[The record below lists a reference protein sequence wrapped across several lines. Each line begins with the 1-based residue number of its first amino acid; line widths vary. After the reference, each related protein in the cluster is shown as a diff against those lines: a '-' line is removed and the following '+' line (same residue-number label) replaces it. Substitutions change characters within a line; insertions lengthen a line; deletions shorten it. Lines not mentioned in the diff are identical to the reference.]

1 MSKCGCGRTQD
12 VVRVSMKKYST
23 IRVGLIILALLC
35 MSWITSGCSRGH
47 YSCEK
52 HLLPGTFENGVVVS
66 AHRLASEAGVDILK
80 RGGNAVDAAVAVS
93 YVLAV
98 VHPEAGNIGGGG
110 FMVIR
115 TPGGRATAIDY
126 REKAPGR
133 AYRDMYLDEKGNVIK
148 HLTRDGALAAGVPG
162 AVAGTMYALEKYGTM
177 SREEVLRPAT
187 ELAEKGWIL
196 DRPMGGEK
204 FKMFPPSDAVFNKP
218 DGSRYEVGEL
228 WVQKDLAKTLQAI
241 AKQGRDGFY
250 KGTVAELIVKTM
262 ERYGGIIT
270 HEDLENYRCVERTPV
285 TGTYRGYGIVSMAP
299 PSSGGMS
306 LIEMLNILER
316 YDISASGWNTAK
328 TVHLMAEAERRVF
341 ADRAEYI
348 ADPDFV
354 EVPVKTLTSK
364 RYADIR
370 AKDIDPSHA
379 TASAQVT
386 CGDVTHV
393 PYESDE
399 TTHYSIVDKSG
410 MAVAVTTTLERSYG
424 SYLVVEG
431 AGFLLNNEMGD
442 FSAKTGVPN
451 SAGLVYGNAN
461 AIEANKRMLS
471 SMTPTIVAKNDQNF
485 MVIGSPGGPTIITT
499 VLQCIM
505 NVIDHGMTIQ
515 QAVAARRFHHQW
527 LPDRIEYEI
536 GAFSEETIAQL
547 RKLGHALVSR
557 SSIGNAQ
564 GILIDPETGRLTGQA
579 DPRKNGAATG
589 Y

>member
-1 MSKCGCGRTQD
+1 
-12 VVRVSMKKYST
+12 MKKYST
-23 IRVGLIILALLC
+23 IRFGLIILALLC
-35 MSWITSGCSRGH
+35 ISWITNGCSMGH
-47 YSCEK
+47 YFSDK
-52 HLLPGTFENGVVVS
+52 SLPSGAFENGIVVS
-66 AHRLASEAGVDILK
+66 ANRLASQAGVDILK
-80 RGGNAVDAAVAVS
+80 KGGNAVDAAVAVS

-115 TPGGRATAIDY
+115 APDGQATAIDY
-126 REKAPGR
+126 REKAPGK
-133 AYRDMYLDEKGNVIK
+133 AHRDMYLDEKGNVIT

-162 AVAGTMYALEKYGTM
+162 TVAGTMYALEKYGTM
-177 SREEVLRPAT
+177 SSEEVLGPAV

-196 DRPMGGEK
+196 DQPMGGEK
-204 FKMFPPSDAVFNKP
+204 FKLFASSNAVFNKP
-218 DGSRYEVGEL
+218 DGSRYEKGEL
-228 WVQKDLAKTLQAI
+228 WVQKDLAETLKII
-241 AKQGRDGFY
+241 AEHGRDGFY
-250 KGTVAELIVKTM
+250 KGTVANLFVRTM
-262 ERYGGIIT
+262 EKYDGIIT

-285 TGTYRGYGIVSMAP
+285 TGTYRGYHIVSMPP
-299 PSSGGMS
+299 PSSGGIS

-316 YDISASGWNTAK
+316 YDIGTSGWNTAK
-328 TVHLMAEAERRVF
+328 TVHLMVEAERRAF

-348 ADPDFV
+348 ADPDFI
-354 EVPVKTLTSK
+354 EVPIKTLTSK

-386 CGDVTHV
+386 CGDVTQV

-399 TTHYSIVDKSG
+399 TTHYSIVDKNG
-410 MAVAVTTTLERSYG
+410 MAVAVTTTLERGFG

-471 SMTPTIVAKNDQNF
+471 SMTPTIVTKDGRNF
-485 MVIGSPGGPTIITT
+485 MVIGTPGGPTIITT

-505 NVIDHGMTIQ
+505 NVVDHGMTVNEAI
-515 QAVAARRFHHQW
+515 AAGRFHHQW
-527 LPDRIEYEI
+527 LPDRIDYEK
-536 GAFSEETIAQL
+536 GAFSGETITAL
-547 RKLGHALVSR
+547 KGLGHSLKNVKQ
-557 SSIGNAQ
+557 IGNAQ
-564 GILIDPETGRLTGQA
+564 GIIIDPRTGLLMGGP
-579 DPRKNGAATG
+579 DPRRSGTALG

>member
-1 MSKCGCGRTQD
+1 
-12 VVRVSMKKYST
+12 MKKYSA

-47 YSCEK
+47 YSYEK
-52 HLLPGTFENGVVVS
+52 HLPPGTFENGVVVS
-66 AHRLASEAGVDILK
+66 MHRLASEAGADILK
-80 RGGNAVDAAVAVS
+80 RGGNAVDAAVAIS

-110 FMVIR
+110 FMVVR
-115 TPGGRATAIDY
+115 TPGGRAAAIDY

-148 HLTRDGALAAGVPG
+148 HLTRDGALAVGVPG
-162 AVAGTMYALEKYGTM
+162 TVAGTMYALEKYGTM

-218 DGSRYEVGEL
+218 DGTRYEAGEL
-228 WVQKDLAKTLQAI
+228 WVQKDLGKSLKAI
-241 AKQGRDGFY
+241 AKRGRDGFY
-250 KGTVAELIVKTM
+250 KGAVAELIVKTM
-262 ERYGGIIT
+262 EKYGGIIT

-285 TGTYRGYGIVSMAP
+285 TGTYKGYGIVSMAP
-299 PSSGGMS
+299 PSSGGIS

-316 YDISASGWNTAK
+316 YDIGVSGWNTAK
-328 TVHLMAEAERRVF
+328 TVHLMAEAQRRAF
-341 ADRAEYI
+341 ADRAKYI

-354 EVPVKTLTSK
+354 EIPVKTLTSK

-386 CGDVTHV
+386 CGDVTQV

-399 TTHYSIVDKSG
+399 TTHYSIVDKNG

-471 SMTPTIVAKNDQNF
+471 SMTPTIVTKNGKNF

-505 NVIDHGMTIQ
+505 NVVDHGMTAQ
-515 QAVAARRFHHQW
+515 QAVTAPRFHHQW

-536 GAFSEETIAQL
+536 GAFSEETITRL
-547 RKLGHALVSR
+547 KNLGHSLVGTER
-557 SSIGNAQ
+557 IGNAQ
-564 GILIDPETGRLTGQA
+564 GIVIDTNTDLLETGP
-579 DPRKNGAATG
+579 DPRKSSVAIG

>member
-1 MSKCGCGRTQD
+1 
-12 VVRVSMKKYST
+12 MKKYSA
-23 IRVGLIILALLC
+23 IRVGLIISALLC

-47 YSCEK
+47 YFCEK
-52 HLLPGTFENGVVVS
+52 HLPPGTFENGVVVS
-66 AHRLASEAGVDILK
+66 AHRLASEAGADILK

-115 TPGGRATAIDY
+115 TPGGRAAAIDY
-126 REKAPGR
+126 REKAPGK
-133 AYRDMYLDEKGNVIK
+133 AHRDMYLDEKGNVIK
-148 HLTRDGALAAGVPG
+148 HLARDGALAVAVPG
-162 AVAGTMYALEKYGTM
+162 TVAGTMYALEKYGTM

-218 DGSRYEVGEL
+218 DGSRYEAGEL
-228 WVQKDLAKTLQAI
+228 WVQKDLAKTLKAI
-241 AKQGRDGFY
+241 ARQGRDGFY
-250 KGTVAELIVKTM
+250 RGTVAELIVKTM
-262 ERYGGIIT
+262 EKYGGIIM

-299 PSSGGMS
+299 PSSGGIS
-306 LIEMLNILER
+306 LIEMLNVLER
-316 YDISASGWNTAK
+316 YDIGASCWNTAK
-328 TVHLMAEAERRVF
+328 TVHLMAEAERRAF

-386 CGDVTHV
+386 CGDVTQV

-399 TTHYSIVDKSG
+399 TTHYSIVDKNG
-410 MAVAVTTTLERSYG
+410 MAVAVTTTLERGYG

-471 SMTPTIVAKNDQNF
+471 SMTPTIVTKNGKNF

-505 NVIDHGMTIQ
+505 NVVDHSMTVR
-515 QAVAARRFHHQW
+515 QAVTAPRFHHQW
-527 LPDRIEYEI
+527 LPDRIEYES
-536 GAFSEETIAQL
+536 GAFSEETITRL
-547 RKLGHALVSR
+547 KNLGHSLVSTER
-557 SSIGNAQ
+557 IGNAQ
-564 GILIDPETGRLTGQA
+564 GVIIDTKTGLLETGP
-579 DPRKNGAATG
+579 DPRKSSVAIG

>member
-1 MSKCGCGRTQD
+1 
-12 VVRVSMKKYST
+12 MKKYSAILSGPSDSRRKT
-23 IRVGLIILALLC
+23 GLRVGLIVLAFLC
-35 MSWITSGCSRGH
+35 MSWITTGCSRGH
-47 YSCEK
+47 YFPDKS
-52 HLLPGTFENGVVVS
+52 LPSGAFKNGVVVS
-66 AHRLASEAGVDILK
+66 AHRLASQAGVDILK
-80 RGGNAVDAAVAVS
+80 KGGNAVDAAVAVS

-115 TPGGRATAIDY
+115 APGGQATAIDY
-126 REKAPGR
+126 REKAPGK
-133 AYRDMYLDEKGNVIK
+133 AHRDMYLDEEGNVIT

-162 AVAGTMYALEKYGTM
+162 TVAGTMYALEKYGTM
-177 SREEVLRPAT
+177 SREEVLGPAV

-196 DRPMGGEK
+196 DQPMGGEK
-204 FKMFPPSDAVFNKP
+204 FKLFASSNAVFNKP
-218 DGSRYEVGEL
+218 DGSRYEKGEL
-228 WVQKDLAKTLQAI
+228 WVQKDLAETLKII
-241 AKQGRDGFY
+241 AEHGRDGFY
-250 KGTVAELIVKTM
+250 KGTVADILVRTM
-262 ERYGGIIT
+262 EKYDGIIT

-285 TGTYRGYGIVSMAP
+285 TGIYRGYHIVSMPP
-299 PSSGGMS
+299 PSSGGIS

-316 YDISASGWNTAK
+316 YDVGAYGWNSAE
-328 TVHLMAEAERRVF
+328 TVHLMVEAERRAF

-348 ADPDFV
+348 ADPDFI
-354 EVPVKTLTSK
+354 EVPIKTLTSK
-364 RYADIR
+364 KYADIR
-370 AKDIDPSHA
+370 AKDINPLYA
-379 TASAQVT
+379 TPSAQVR
-386 CGDVTHV
+386 CGDVAQV

-399 TTHYSIVDKSG
+399 TTHYSIVDKDG

-471 SMTPTIVAKNDQNF
+471 SMTPTIVTKDGKNF

-505 NVIDHGMTIQ
+505 NVVDHGMTVREAI
-515 QAVAARRFHHQW
+515 AAGRFHHQW
-527 LPDRIEYEI
+527 LPDRIEYEK
-536 GAFSEETIAQL
+536 GAFSGETIATL
-547 RKLGHALVSR
+547 KGFGHSLTNVKR
-557 SSIGNAQ
+557 IGNAQ
-564 GILIDPETGRLTGQA
+564 GVLLDPKTGLLMGGP
-579 DPRKNGAATG
+579 DPRRSGAAIG

>member
-1 MSKCGCGRTQD
+1 
-12 VVRVSMKKYST
+12 MKKYSA

-47 YSCEK
+47 YSYEK
-52 HLLPGTFENGVVVS
+52 HLPPGTFENGVVVS
-66 AHRLASEAGVDILK
+66 MHRLASEAGADILK
-80 RGGNAVDAAVAVS
+80 RGGNAVDAAVAIS

-110 FMVIR
+110 FMVVR
-115 TPGGRATAIDY
+115 TPGGRAAAIDY

-148 HLTRDGALAAGVPG
+148 HLTRDGALAVGVPG
-162 AVAGTMYALEKYGTM
+162 TVAGTMYALEKYGTM
-177 SREEVLRPAT
+177 SREEVLRSAT

-218 DGSRYEVGEL
+218 DGTRYEAGEL
-228 WVQKDLAKTLQAI
+228 WVQKDLGKSLKAI
-241 AKQGRDGFY
+241 AKRGRDGFY
-250 KGTVAELIVKTM
+250 KGAVAELIVKTM
-262 ERYGGIIT
+262 EKYGGIIT

-285 TGTYRGYGIVSMAP
+285 TGTYKGYGIVSMAP
-299 PSSGGMS
+299 PSSGGIS

-316 YDISASGWNTAK
+316 YDIGVSGWNTAK
-328 TVHLMAEAERRVF
+328 TVHLMVEAQRRAF

-370 AKDIDPSHA
+370 AKNIDPSHA

-386 CGDVTHV
+386 CGDVTQV

-399 TTHYSIVDKSG
+399 TTHYSIVDKNG

-471 SMTPTIVAKNDQNF
+471 SMTPTIVTKNGKNF

-505 NVIDHGMTIQ
+505 NVVDHGMTAQ
-515 QAVAARRFHHQW
+515 QAVTAPRFHHQW

-536 GAFSEETIAQL
+536 GAFSEETITRL
-547 RKLGHALVSR
+547 KNLGHSLVGTER
-557 SSIGNAQ
+557 IGNAQ
-564 GILIDPETGRLTGQA
+564 GIVIDTNTELLETGP
-579 DPRKNGAATG
+579 DPRKSSVAIG

>member
-1 MSKCGCGRTQD
+1 
-12 VVRVSMKKYST
+12 MKKYSA

-47 YSCEK
+47 YSYEK
-52 HLLPGTFENGVVVS
+52 HLPPGTFENGVVVS
-66 AHRLASEAGVDILK
+66 MHRLASEAGADILK
-80 RGGNAVDAAVAVS
+80 RGGNAVDAAVAIS

-110 FMVIR
+110 FMVVR
-115 TPGGRATAIDY
+115 TPGGRAAAIDY

-148 HLTRDGALAAGVPG
+148 HLTRDGALAVGVPG
-162 AVAGTMYALEKYGTM
+162 TVAGTMYALEKYGTM
-177 SREEVLRPAT
+177 SREEVLRSAT

-218 DGSRYEVGEL
+218 DGTRYEAGEL
-228 WVQKDLAKTLQAI
+228 WVQKDLGKSLKAI
-241 AKQGRDGFY
+241 AKRGRDGFY
-250 KGTVAELIVKTM
+250 KGAVAELIVKTM
-262 ERYGGIIT
+262 EKYGGIIT

-285 TGTYRGYGIVSMAP
+285 TGTYKGYGIVSMAP
-299 PSSGGMS
+299 PSSGGIS

-316 YDISASGWNTAK
+316 YDIGVSGWNTAK
-328 TVHLMAEAERRVF
+328 TVHLMAEAQRRAF

-370 AKDIDPSHA
+370 AKNIDPSHA

-386 CGDVTHV
+386 CGDVTQV

-399 TTHYSIVDKSG
+399 TTHYSIVDKNG

-471 SMTPTIVAKNDQNF
+471 SMTPTIVTKNGKNF

-505 NVIDHGMTIQ
+505 NVVDHGMTAQ
-515 QAVAARRFHHQW
+515 QAVTAPRFHHQW

-536 GAFSEETIAQL
+536 GAFSEETITRL
-547 RKLGHALVSR
+547 KNLGHSLVGTER
-557 SSIGNAQ
+557 IGNAQ
-564 GILIDPETGRLTGQA
+564 GIVIDTNTELLETGP
-579 DPRKNGAATG
+579 DPRKSSVAIG

>member
-1 MSKCGCGRTQD
+1 
-12 VVRVSMKKYST
+12 MKKYSA
-23 IRVGLIILALLC
+23 IRVGPIILALLC

-52 HLLPGTFENGVVVS
+52 HLPPGTFENGVVVS
-66 AHRLASEAGVDILK
+66 AHRLASEAGADILK

-98 VHPEAGNIGGGG
+98 VHPEAGNVGGGG

-115 TPGGRATAIDY
+115 TPGGRAAAIDY
-126 REKAPGR
+126 REKAPGK

-148 HLTRDGALAAGVPG
+148 HLARDGALAVGVPG
-162 AVAGTMYALEKYGTM
+162 TVAGTMYALEKYGTM
-177 SREEVLRPAT
+177 SREEVFRPAT

-204 FKMFPPSDAVFNKP
+204 FKMFPPSNAVFNKP
-218 DGSRYEVGEL
+218 DGSRYEAGEL
-228 WVQKDLAKTLQAI
+228 WVQKDLAKTLEAI
-241 AKQGRDGFY
+241 AKRGRDGFY
-250 KGTVAELIVKTM
+250 KEAVADLIVKTM
-262 ERYGGIIT
+262 DEYGGIIT
-270 HEDLENYRCVERTPV
+270 HQDLENYRCVERTPV

-299 PSSGGMS
+299 PSSGGIC
-306 LIEMLNILER
+306 LIEMVNILER
-316 YDISASGWNTAK
+316 YDIGASGWNTAK
-328 TVHLMAEAERRVF
+328 TVHLMAEAERRAF

-386 CGDVTHV
+386 CGDVTQA

-399 TTHYSIVDKSG
+399 TTHYSIVDKNG

-471 SMTPTIVAKNDQNF
+471 SMTPTIVTKNGKNF

-505 NVIDHGMTIQ
+505 NVVDHSMTVQ
-515 QAVAARRFHHQW
+515 QAVTARRFHHQW

-536 GAFSEETIAQL
+536 GAFSEETITRL
-547 RKLGHALVSR
+547 KNLGHSLVGTER
-557 SSIGNAQ
+557 IGNAQ
-564 GILIDPETGRLTGQA
+564 GIVIDTNTGLLETGP
-579 DPRKNGAATG
+579 DPRKSSVAIG

>member
-1 MSKCGCGRTQD
+1 
-12 VVRVSMKKYST
+12 MKKYPA

-52 HLLPGTFENGVVVS
+52 HLPPGTFENSAVVS
-66 AHRLASEAGVDILK
+66 AHKLASEAGADILK
-80 RGGNAVDAAVAVS
+80 RGGNAVDAAVTVS

-98 VHPEAGNIGGGG
+98 VHPQAGNIGGGG

-115 TPGGRATAIDY
+115 TPGGRAAAIDY
-126 REKAPGR
+126 RERAPGR

-148 HLTRDGALAAGVPG
+148 HLTRDGALAVGVPG
-162 AVAGTMYALEKYGTM
+162 TVAGTMYALEKYGTM

-204 FKMFPPSDAVFNKP
+204 FKMFPPSDAVFNKS
-218 DGSRYEVGEL
+218 DGSRYEEGEL
-228 WVQKDLAKTLQAI
+228 WVQKDLAKTLKAI
-241 AKQGRDGFY
+241 TKQGRDGFY

-262 ERYGGIIT
+262 EKYGGIIT
-270 HEDLENYRCVERTPV
+270 HEDLENYRCLERTPV
-285 TGTYRGYGIVSMAP
+285 TGTYRGYHIVSMPP
-299 PSSGGMS
+299 PSSGGIS
-306 LIEMLNILER
+306 LIEILNILER
-316 YDISASGWNTAK
+316 YDIGAYGWNSTE
-328 TVHLMAEAERRVF
+328 TVHLMVEAERRAF

-364 RYADIR
+364 SYADIR

-386 CGDVTHV
+386 CGDVTQV

-399 TTHYSIVDKSG
+399 TTHYSIVDKNG
-410 MAVAVTTTLERSYG
+410 MAVAVTTTLERGYG

-471 SMTPTIVAKNDQNF
+471 SMTPTIVTKNGKNF

-505 NVIDHGMTIQ
+505 NVVDHSMTVQ
-515 QAVAARRFHHQW
+515 QAVTAPRFHHQW

-536 GAFSEETIAQL
+536 GAFSEETITRL
-547 RKLGHALVSR
+547 KNLGHSLVSTER
-557 SSIGNAQ
+557 IGNAQ
-564 GILIDPETGRLTGQA
+564 GIIIDTKTGLLETGP
-579 DPRKNGAATG
+579 DPRKSNVAIG

>member
-1 MSKCGCGRTQD
+1 
-12 VVRVSMKKYST
+12 MKKYSA

-47 YSCEK
+47 YSYEK
-52 HLLPGTFENGVVVS
+52 HLPPGTFENGVVVS
-66 AHRLASEAGVDILK
+66 MHRLASEAGADILK
-80 RGGNAVDAAVAVS
+80 RGGNAVDAAVAIS

-110 FMVIR
+110 FMVVR
-115 TPGGRATAIDY
+115 TPGGRAAAIDY

-148 HLTRDGALAAGVPG
+148 HLTRDGALAVGVPG
-162 AVAGTMYALEKYGTM
+162 TVAGTMYALEKYGTM

-218 DGSRYEVGEL
+218 DGSRYEAGEL
-228 WVQKDLAKTLQAI
+228 WVQKDLGKTLKAI
-241 AKQGRDGFY
+241 AKRGRDGFY
-250 KGTVAELIVKTM
+250 KGAVAELIVKTM
-262 ERYGGIIT
+262 EKYGGIIT

-285 TGTYRGYGIVSMAP
+285 TGTYKGYGIVAMAP
-299 PSSGGMS
+299 PSSGGIS

-316 YDISASGWNTAK
+316 YDIGVSGWNTAK
-328 TVHLMAEAERRVF
+328 TVHLMTEAQRRAF
-341 ADRAEYI
+341 ADRAKYI

-354 EVPVKTLTSK
+354 EIPVKTLTSK

-370 AKDIDPSHA
+370 GKDIDPSHA

-386 CGDVTHV
+386 CGDVTQV

-399 TTHYSIVDKSG
+399 TTHYSIVDKNG

-471 SMTPTIVAKNDQNF
+471 SMTPTIVTKNGKNF

-505 NVIDHGMTIQ
+505 NVVDHGMTAQ
-515 QAVAARRFHHQW
+515 QAVTAPRFHHQW

-536 GAFSEETIAQL
+536 GAFSEETITRL
-547 RKLGHALVSR
+547 KNLGHSLVGTER
-557 SSIGNAQ
+557 IGNAQ
-564 GILIDPETGRLTGQA
+564 GIVIDTNTELLESACQGRMG
-579 DPRKNGAATG
+579 PP
-589 Y
+589 

>member
-1 MSKCGCGRTQD
+1 
-12 VVRVSMKKYST
+12 MKKYSA

-47 YSCEK
+47 YSYEK
-52 HLLPGTFENGVVVS
+52 HLPPGTFENGVVVS
-66 AHRLASEAGVDILK
+66 MHRLASEAGADILK
-80 RGGNAVDAAVAVS
+80 RGGNAVDAAVAIS

-110 FMVIR
+110 FMVVR
-115 TPGGRATAIDY
+115 TPGGRAAAIDY

-148 HLTRDGALAAGVPG
+148 HLTRDGALAVGVPG
-162 AVAGTMYALEKYGTM
+162 TVAGTMYALEKYGTM

-218 DGSRYEVGEL
+218 DGSRYEAGEL
-228 WVQKDLAKTLQAI
+228 WVQKDLGKTLKAI
-241 AKQGRDGFY
+241 AKRGRDGFY
-250 KGTVAELIVKTM
+250 KGAVAELIVKTM
-262 ERYGGIIT
+262 EKYGGIIT

-285 TGTYRGYGIVSMAP
+285 TGTYKGYGIVSMAP
-299 PSSGGMS
+299 PSSGGIS

-316 YDISASGWNTAK
+316 YDIGVSGWNTAK
-328 TVHLMAEAERRVF
+328 TVHLMVEAQRRAF
-341 ADRAEYI
+341 ADLAKYI

-354 EVPVKTLTSK
+354 EIPVKTLTSK

-370 AKDIDPSHA
+370 AKNIDPSHA

-386 CGDVTHV
+386 CGDVTQV

-399 TTHYSIVDKSG
+399 TTHYSIVDKNG

-471 SMTPTIVAKNDQNF
+471 SMTPTIVTKNGKNF

-505 NVIDHGMTIQ
+505 NVVDHGMTAQ
-515 QAVAARRFHHQW
+515 QAVTAPRFHHQW

-536 GAFSEETIAQL
+536 GAFSEETITRL
-547 RKLGHALVSR
+547 KNLGHSLVGTER
-557 SSIGNAQ
+557 IGNAQ
-564 GILIDPETGRLTGQA
+564 GIVIDTNTELLETGP
-579 DPRKNGAATG
+579 DPRKSSVAIG

>member
-1 MSKCGCGRTQD
+1 
-12 VVRVSMKKYST
+12 MKKYSA
-23 IRVGLIILALLC
+23 ILFRLIILAFLC
-35 MSWITSGCSRGH
+35 ISWITTGCSKSH
-47 YSCEK
+47 YFSDK
-52 HLLPGTFENGVVVS
+52 SLPSGAFENGVVVS
-66 AHRLASEAGVDILK
+66 AHRLASQAGADILK

-115 TPGGRATAIDY
+115 APDGQATAIDY
-126 REKAPGR
+126 REKAPGK
-133 AYRDMYLDEKGNVIK
+133 AHRDMYLDEEGNVIT

-162 AVAGTMYALEKYGTM
+162 TVAGTMYALEKYGTM
-177 SREEVLRPAT
+177 SREEVLRPAI

-196 DRPMGGEK
+196 DQPMGGEK
-204 FKMFPPSDAVFNKP
+204 FKMFPPSDAIFNKP
-218 DGSRYEVGEL
+218 DGSRYEKGEL
-228 WVQKDLAKTLQAI
+228 WVQKDLAKTLRSI
-241 AKQGRDGFY
+241 AEEGRDGFY
-250 KGTVAELIVKTM
+250 KGAVADLFIETM
-262 ERYGGIIT
+262 EKYDGIIT
-270 HEDLENYRCVERTPV
+270 HEDLENYRCIERTPV
-285 TGTYRGYGIVSMAP
+285 TGTYRGYHIVSMPP
-299 PSSGGMS
+299 PSSGGIS
-306 LIEMLNILER
+306 LMEILNILER
-316 YDISASGWNTAK
+316 YDIGASGWNTAE
-328 TVHLMAEAERRVF
+328 TVHLMVEAERRAF
-341 ADRAEYI
+341 ADRAEHI
-348 ADPDFV
+348 ADPDFI

-364 RYADIR
+364 KYADIR

-386 CGDVTHV
+386 CGDVTQV

-399 TTHYSIVDKSG
+399 TTHYSIVDKNG

-471 SMTPTIVAKNDQNF
+471 SMTPTIVTKDDKVF
-485 MVIGSPGGPTIITT
+485 MVIGTPGGPTIITT

-505 NVIDHGMTIQ
+505 NVVDHGMTVDE
-515 QAVAARRFHHQW
+515 AVAAGRFHHQW
-527 LPDRIEYEI
+527 LPDRIDYEK
-536 GAFSEETIAQL
+536 GAFSKDTIAAL
-547 RKLGHALVSR
+547 KGLGHSLKNVKQ
-557 SSIGNAQ
+557 IGNAQ
-564 GILIDPETGRLTGQA
+564 GIIIDPGTGLLMGGP
-579 DPRKNGAATG
+579 DPRRSGAAIG

>member
-1 MSKCGCGRTQD
+1 MF
-12 VVRVSMKKYST
+12 
-23 IRVGLIILALLC
+23 
-35 MSWITSGCSRGH
+35 WITSGCSRGH

-52 HLLPGTFENGVVVS
+52 HLPPGTFENGVVVS

-115 TPGGRATAIDY
+115 TPSGRATAIDY
-126 REKAPGR
+126 REKAPRR
-133 AYRDMYLDEKGNVIK
+133 AYRDMYLDEKGNVIE
-148 HLTRDGALAAGVPG
+148 HLTRDGALAVGVPG
-162 AVAGTMYALEKYGTM
+162 TVAGTMYALEKYGTM
-177 SREEVLRPAT
+177 SRQEVLRPAI

-196 DRPMGGEK
+196 DQPMGGER
-204 FKMFPPSDAVFNKP
+204 FKMFPPSGAVFNKP
-218 DGSRYEVGEL
+218 DGSRYEAGEL
-228 WVQKDLAKTLQAI
+228 WVQKELAKTLNAV

-250 KGTVAELIVKTM
+250 KGAVAELIVKTM
-262 ERYGGIIT
+262 EKYGGIIT

-299 PSSGGMS
+299 PSSGGIS
-306 LIEMLNILER
+306 LMEMLNILER
-316 YDISASGWNTAK
+316 YDIGASGWNTDK
-328 TVHLMAEAERRVF
+328 TVHLMAEAQRRAF

-386 CGDVTHV
+386 CGDVTQV

-399 TTHYSIVDKSG
+399 TTHYSIVDKNG

-442 FSAKTGVPN
+442 FSVKTGVPN

-471 SMTPTIVAKNDQNF
+471 SMTPTIVTKNDKNF

-505 NVIDHGMTIQ
+505 NVVDHSMTVQ
-515 QAVAARRFHHQW
+515 KAVTAPRFHHQW

-547 RKLGHALVSR
+547 KKLGHTLVSR

-564 GILIDPETGRLTGQA
+564 GILIDPETGLLTGQA